1 MTPLLEEI
9 GGLAGLVW
17 ETPGLLMP
25 ENCTCKGFLKM
36 MGLKKNAELVC
47 LKESYIPFDYLYAS
61 MIEDSGLVDLGYYG
75 HKYIWSNGRGP
86 NSIVCNRLDRG
97 LVNGQGLTVFPA
109 TTVSHLVSA
118 GSDHNPLLMEINLRQ
133 ETGKRYFKFLICL
146 VKNDKFMPLVEEK
159 TQLQWFKEGD
169 EHSRYFHSLMKIK
182 DEEGNWVQSDEAI
195 GQAAC
200 DYSQELFYDLGVII
214 REDIFSCIPTM
225 ITPEDK
231 NALSTYPTMN

>member
-1 MTPLLEEI
+1 
-9 GGLAGLVW
+9 
-17 ETPGLLMP
+17 
-25 ENCTCKGFLKM
+25 
-36 MGLKKNAELVC
+36 
-47 LKESYIPFDYLYAS
+47 

-146 VKNDKFMPLVEEK
+146 VKNDKFMPLVEETGSMETFLRKLKCLNNKSKMQRRHGHRK